1 MISSQSG
8 LIRLIAVFKLMKAAS
23 LLVVGFGVLRLIH
36 ANVATQLEHWIAMLG
51 FDPGSRLMSHT
62 IQRATNISPHEIRE
76 FGIVSF
82 VYAGLFLTEGIGL
95 WLMKRW
101 AEWFTVVI
109 TSSLVPLE
117 IYEIVQRPTPIKILV
132 LIVNIAVVAYLLY
145 RITKGQRAPLN
156 EKIVKLA
163 RLIRG
168 K

>member
-36 ANVATQLEHWIAMLG
+36 TNVATQLEHWIAMLG